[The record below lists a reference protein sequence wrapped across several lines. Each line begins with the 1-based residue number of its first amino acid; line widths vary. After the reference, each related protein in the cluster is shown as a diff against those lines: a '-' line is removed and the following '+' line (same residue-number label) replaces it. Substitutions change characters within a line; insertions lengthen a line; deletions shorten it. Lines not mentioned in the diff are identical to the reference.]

1 MESSKFKLNR
11 TKFIQISLLLLA
23 CLLMFFTYF
32 FNLKKKQPSTN
43 LDQIKT
49 IEPLDRIK
57 TIEPDEQK
65 EKMVNTFLDVQY
77 GGFDKNGNRFVIG
90 SRYANFEIERP
101 EIIRMEQILCNFY
114 FKDGT
119 NLTIISNYGVYNN
132 VTDDMEFTKNVKMNY
147 LENVLFSEKANF
159 FNVKNELLIEGNVKT
174 NSPEGELQADKLD
187 FNLDN
192 KKLKISMYNDEKVN
206 IKVNY

>member
-1 MESSKFKLNR
+1 MESSKFKLNK

-23 CLLMFFTYF
+23 FFLIFFTYF
-32 FNLKKKQPSTN
+32 FNLKKKQPSAN

-49 IEPLDRIK
+49 A
-57 TIEPDEQK
+57 EPDEQK
-65 EKMVNTFLDVQY
+65 EKMVNTFVDVQY
-77 GGFDKNGNRFVIG
+77 GGFDKNGNRFIIG
-90 SRYANFEIERP
+90 SKYANFEIDKP
-101 EIIRMEQILCNFY
+101 NIIRMEQILCNFY

-119 NLTIISNYGVYNN
+119 NLTIISDYGVYNN

-174 NSPEGELQADKLD
+174 TSPEGKLQADKLN
-187 FNLDN
+187 FNLDS
-192 KKLKISMYNDEKVN
+192 KKLKVSMYNDRKVN
-206 IKVNY
+206 IKVNF

>member
-1 MESSKFKLNR
+1 MGSSKFKLNKI
-11 TKFIQISLLLLA
+11 KFIQISLLLLA
-23 CLLMFFTYF
+23 FFLIFFTYF
-32 FNLKKKQPSTN
+32 FNLKKKQTSEN

-49 IEPLDRIK
+49 IKPS
-57 TIEPDEQK
+57 EQK
-65 EKMVNTFLDVQY
+65 EEAVNTFFDVQY
-77 GGFDKNGNRFVIG
+77 GGLDKNGNRFVIN
-90 SRYANFEIERP
+90 SKYANFEIDKP
-101 EIIRMEQILCNFY
+101 NVIRMEQVLCIFY
-114 FKDGT
+114 FKDST
-119 NLTIISNYGVYNN
+119 NLTIVSNYGIYNN
-132 VTDDMEFTKNVKMNY
+132 VTDDMEFTENVKMNY

-174 NSPEGELQADKLD
+174 KSPEGELQADKLN

>member
-1 MESSKFKLNR
+1 MESSKFKLNK
-11 TKFIQISLLLLA
+11 TKFIQISLLLIAFFLI
-23 CLLMFFTYF
+23 FFTYF
-32 FNLKKKQPSTN
+32 SNLKKKQASTN

-49 IEPLDRIK
+49 IEPDG
-57 TIEPDEQK
+57 QK
-65 EKMVNTFLDVQY
+65 EKAVNTFVDVQY

-119 NLTIISNYGVYNN
+119 KLTIISDFGIYNN
-132 VTDDMEFTKNVKMNY
+132 VSDDMEFTENVKMNY

-159 FNVKNELLIEGNVKT
+159 FNVKNQLLIEGNVKT
-174 NSPEGELQADKLD
+174 TSPEGKLQADKLD

-206 IKVNY
+206 IKVNF

>member
-1 MESSKFKLNR
+1 MESSKFKLNKI
-11 TKFIQISLLLLA
+11 KFIQISLLLLA
-23 CLLMFFTYF
+23 FFLIFFTYF
-32 FNLKKKQPSTN
+32 SNLKKKQPSTN
-43 LDQIKT
+43 LDQTKT
-49 IEPLDRIK
+49 VETDK
-57 TIEPDEQK
+57 QK
-65 EKMVNTFLDVQY
+65 EKAVNTFVDVQY

-174 NSPEGELQADKLD
+174 TSPEGELQADKLD
-187 FNLDN
+187 FNLDSE
-192 KKLKISMYNDEKVN
+192 KLKISMYNDEKVN
-206 IKVNY
+206 IKVNF

>member
-1 MESSKFKLNR
+1 MESSKFKLNK
-11 TKFIQISLLLLA
+11 TKFIQISLLLIAFFLI
-23 CLLMFFTYF
+23 FFTYF
-32 FNLKKKQPSTN
+32 SNLKKKQASTN

-49 IEPLDRIK
+49 IEPDG
-57 TIEPDEQK
+57 QK
-65 EKMVNTFLDVQY
+65 EKAVNTFVDVQY
-77 GGFDKNGNRFVIG
+77 SGFDKNGNRFIIG
-90 SRYANFEIERP
+90 SRHANFEIERP

-119 NLTIISNYGVYNN
+119 KLTIISDFGIYNN
-132 VTDDMEFTKNVKMNY
+132 VSDDMEFTENVKMNY

-174 NSPEGELQADKLD
+174 KSPEGELQADRLD

-192 KKLKISMYNDEKVN
+192 KKLKISMYNDKKVN
-206 IKVNY
+206 IKVNF

>member
-1 MESSKFKLNR
+1 MESSKFKLNK
-11 TKFIQISLLLLA
+11 TKFIQITLLLLA
-23 CLLMFFTYF
+23 FLLIFFTYF

-49 IEPLDRIK
+49 VETDK
-57 TIEPDEQK
+57 QK
-65 EKMVNTFLDVQY
+65 KGEMVNTFIDVEY

-90 SRYANFEIERP
+90 SKYANFEIDRP
-101 EIIRMEQILCNFY
+101 NVIRMEQILCTFY

-119 NLTIISNYGVYNN
+119 NLTIVSDYGIYNN
-132 VTDDMEFTKNVKMNY
+132 VTDDMEFTENVKMNY

-174 NSPEGELQADKLD
+174 KSPEGELQADKLD
-187 FNLDN
+187 FNLGS
-192 KKLKISMYNDEKVN
+192 KKLKISMYNDKKVN
-206 IKVNY
+206 IKANF